1 MAVNIAARLQ
11 ALAAPGEILISEKTY
26 LKIQAQKPA
35 CRVGA
40 MDIAIVALDPVRV
53 KGLQDPIAVYRVG

>member
-1 MAVNIAARLQ
+1 
-11 ALAAPGEILISEKTY
+11 LISEKTY